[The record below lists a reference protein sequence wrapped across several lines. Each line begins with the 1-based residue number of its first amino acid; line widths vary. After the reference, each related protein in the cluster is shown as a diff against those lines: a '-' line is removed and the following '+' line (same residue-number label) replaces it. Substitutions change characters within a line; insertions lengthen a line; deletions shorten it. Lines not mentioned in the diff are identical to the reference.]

1 MSKKEEHLKLC
12 EKLLKNNKELFFE
25 NLINLAYKDKDD
37 SKLEKFKKL
46 GLECRAK
53 NGDADKIPLSYALYG
68 LLWGENTPCNINSNT
83 LFGSENISYDGDHL
97 NTSRNY
103 KKDINEYICELEKL
117 GNFMPCPKIR
127 KRSKLTLNQAR
138 NNYLQDR
145 FDLYLKEI
153 MKYYYNKKTEHI
165 EFRKI
170 LEDNGE
176 YFRLFGKGENGFK
189 NFIEKNYLQNYIND
203 YENILKNN
211 YRIKEED
218 ICSLN
223 DVKTIEKKI
232 EERGSKMYEELSK
245 NQM

>member
-1 MSKKEEHLKLC
+1 
-12 EKLLKNNKELFFE
+12 
-25 NLINLAYKDKDD
+25 
-37 SKLEKFKKL
+37 
-46 GLECRAK
+46 
-53 NGDADKIPLSYALYG
+53 
-68 LLWGENTPCNINSNT
+68 
-83 LFGSENISYDGDHL
+83 
-97 NTSRNY
+97 
-103 KKDINEYICELEKL
+103 
-117 GNFMPCPKIR
+117 MPCPKIR

-232 EERGSKMYEELSK
+232 EERGTKMYEELSK
-245 NQM
+245 N